1 MDAFLQVMLARQNGF
16 KCKDDG
22 SAMLWSFLGFFVPV
36 DVLILSGYFMA
47 SVNAVQKLR
56 ITETAKIWTI
66 SVI

>member
-16 KCKDDG
+16 EYEDDG

-36 DVLILSGYFMA
+36 DVLIIGGYFMA
-47 SVNAVQKLR
+47 SVNAVQKLGN
-56 ITETAKIWTI
+56 TETAKIWTI

>member
-16 KCKDDG
+16 EYEDDG
-22 SAMLWSFLGFFVPV
+22 SAMLWSSLGFFVPV
-36 DVLILSGYFMA
+36 DVLIIGGYFMA

-56 ITETAKIWTI
+56 NTETAKIWTI